1 MIITVSF
8 CLTVMV
14 NPSSTVFQ
22 ILQIMKLMIAIFCSG
37 NESADRLTDFVGQ
50 GRKSLVFA
58 TKRVVTILK
67 KNKFLFFWRS
77 FHDQNGKL

>member
-1 MIITVSF
+1 MILTVSF

-58 TKRVVTILK
+58 TKRVVTISKKK
-67 KNKFLFFWRS
+67 KNSHFLADFS
-77 FHDQNGKL
+77 